1 MLSFLTAAIAAG
13 TPLVFATLGELITE
27 KAGKLNLGVE
37 GMMLLGAVAGFAVG
51 LWTKSPVLALI
62 CAAGAGALGALVYA
76 FLTVTLRTNQVVTG
90 LALTT
95 FGGGLSGFFGSFLF
109 GEKMPEN
116 IAKTFAPV
124 KIPLLGDIPY
134 IGEVLFTQDVFVYL
148 GYIASVLLGIYL
160 YKTRTGLNLRAV
172 GENTKAADA
181 AGIGITKYKYMHILL
196 GGALC
201 GLGGAYL
208 SVVEVG
214 QWQEYITAGR
224 GWIAIALVIFCNWNP
239 FKALICAFFFGGLNI
254 LGFRIQSLN
263 ISQNLLDMIPY
274 IATIVVLV
282 ISTSGKSKKYL
293 PPGNLGEAYFREE
306 R

>member
-1 MLSFLTAAIAAG
+1 MEDFLVS
-13 TPLVFATLGELITE
+13 LEV
-27 KAGKLNLGVE
+27 
-37 GMMLLGAVAGFAVG
+37 
-51 LWTKSPVLALI
+51 
-62 CAAGAGALGALVYA
+62 
-76 FLTVTLRTNQVVTG
+76 
-90 LALTT
+90 
-95 FGGGLSGFFGSFLF
+95 FLF

-172 GENTKAADA
+172 GENTKAADT

-214 QWQEYITAGR
+214 QWQEHITAGR

-239 FKALICAFFFGGLNI
+239 FKALICAFFLWWTQYIRISDTVFEYFSELARYDSLYSNHRCFG
-254 LGFRIQSLN
+254 
-263 ISQNLLDMIPY
+263 Y
-274 IATIVVLV
+274 
-282 ISTSGKSKKYL
+282 
-293 PPGNLGEAYFREE
+293 
-306 R
+306 